1 MAALDLGDLSGLD
14 LRQALEPSA
23 QRATAALRL
32 AAVMAW
38 PDDADARAGHWTTV
52 GSEALPPLGATGPE
66 ADAKG
71 ITAVLDLMAGH
82 SSHWYIAGSVIYLVR
97 TMALYHANLPGG
109 PSVAKALSLLERFS
123 EGPAKPPD
131 LKELRRIWAR
141 YRPVAHL
148 CAGFVS
154 LLNEVRR
161 RPDDE
166 QDALAGAMFFDMLGV
181 MLALG
186 RTFQDF
192 ATGYKAPGHK
202 SPLLEAANI
211 WTVPAALD
219 LPPAEVRTAPFS
231 AGTLAAL
238 KAYRAASTT
247 ASG

>member
-1 MAALDLGDLSGLD
+1 
-14 LRQALEPSA
+14 
-23 QRATAALRL
+23 
-32 AAVMAW
+32 MAW
-38 PDDADARAGHWTTV
+38 PDDADARTRHWSTV
-52 GSEALPPLGATGPE
+52 GSKTLPPLGATGPDAE
-66 ADAKG
+66 ARG
-71 ITAVLDLMAGH
+71 IAAVLDLMAEDA
-82 SSHWYIAGSVIYLVR
+82 SHWYIAGSVVYLVR

-131 LKELRRIWAR
+131 LQGLRRTWAR
-141 YRPVAHL
+141 FRPVAHL

-161 RPDDE
+161 KPDDE
-166 QDALAGAMFFDMLGV
+166 QDALAGTMFFDMLGV

-192 ATGYKAPGHK
+192 ATGYRAPGQK
-202 SPLLEAANI
+202 TPLLEPAKI

-231 AGTLAAL
+231 AGTLDAL
-238 KAYRAASTT
+238 KAYRA
-247 ASG
+247 G